1 MSPGDFASKLTG
13 GRSCSTG
20 QALAVAAEVLERPEL
35 FGQLFNGLEHEQPL
49 VRMRMAYAVSKVAGA
64 RPDLL
69 QPYKEHF
76 VDRRAGPA
84 RASYPNLAISRAAS
98 RCSAWRLRVSRWS

>member
-1 MSPGDFASKLTG
+1 MSRCNFAAKLSG
-13 GRSCSTG
+13 GRSCSTD

-35 FGQLFNGLEHEQPL
+35 FDELFSGLEEGQPL
-49 VRMRMAYAVSKVAGA
+49 VRMRVAYAVSKVAGA